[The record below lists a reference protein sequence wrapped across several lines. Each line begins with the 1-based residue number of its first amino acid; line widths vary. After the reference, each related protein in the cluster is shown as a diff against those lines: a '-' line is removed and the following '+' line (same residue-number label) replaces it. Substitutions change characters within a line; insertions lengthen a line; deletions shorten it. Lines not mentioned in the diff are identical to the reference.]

1 MNGVLKIPKC
11 IISQLFNK
19 RQCKSV
25 FSIFV
30 QFEILEVGEE
40 HLSNLV
46 FHKKETEP
54 LKDEQRNM
62 PAFLK
67 LEDAILLRVAMF

>member
-1 MNGVLKIPKC
+1 MNGVSKIPKS

-30 QFEILEVGEE
+30 QFEILDVGEE
-40 HLSNLV
+40 HLSNLGIPQ
-46 FHKKETEP
+46 KRDRTPE
-54 LKDEQRNM
+54 R
-62 PAFLK
+62 
-67 LEDAILLRVAMF
+67 